1 MHVEY
6 IGVNDRQ
13 VGTGTLHK
21 VHAHWESTKTEKGE
35 VKRAASA
42 AVRKVV
48 GKGGSVTFSSW
59 TVGNYNAP
67 RMDAAILVR
76 VLTDAQVAARKELKS
91 LRFTECEGPGADGK
105 GCGKFPG
112 QVVRMTDGTEQP
124 LCFDCWNPMRGTG
137 VKVMHYI
144 QRDGRVQIN

>member
-1 MHVEY
+1 MNIEY

-21 VHAHWESTKTEKGE
+21 VHAYWSAGEDENGE

-48 GKGGSVTFSSW
+48 GKGGSVAFSSMESDSY
-59 TVGNYNAP
+59 NYPQFNAV
-67 RMDAAILVR
+67 ILVR

-91 LRFTECEGPGADGK
+91 RRYTECD
-105 GCGKFPG
+105 GCGQFPG
-112 QVVRMTDGTEQP
+112 QVVHLRESDTEEA
-124 LCFDCWNPMRGTG
+124 LCFTCFRALPSGTYQ
-137 VKVMHYI
+137 VRHYI